1 MPEPV
6 FQNNWNRK
14 VLPAISTVAAALPV
28 INMPRPSNSPS
39 KLKKKTSKKGRAGPA
54 KVNYRSAFKVA
65 AEGKNKH
72 GKSEQTRNKYSG
84 HVRRGIEFLAN
95 FTREEQEAEKNWQNA
110 EDGSNHL
117 SAENENE
124 IPTDIEAQM
133 DPNFNLAFTGPP
145 IRCTPTA
152 IVMFMAHK
160 CFTEERGK
168 STASAMHAAFLHH
181 YAQM

>member
-1 MPEPV
+1 MPG
-6 FQNNWNRK
+6 
-14 VLPAISTVAAALPV
+14 
-28 INMPRPSNSPS
+28 PSNSPTKS
-39 KLKKKTSKKGRAGPA
+39 KKKRTSPKGKAGTA
-54 KVNYRSAFKVA
+54 KVNYQSTFKVA
-65 AEGKNKH
+65 AEGKHKH
-72 GKSEQTRNKYSG
+72 GKSKETRDNYSG
-84 HVRRGIEFLAN
+84 HIRRGIAFLAN
-95 FTREEQEAEKNWQNA
+95 FTREEQEAEENWQNA

-133 DPNFNLAFTGPP
+133 DPNLHVAFTGPP

-160 CFTEERGK
+160 CFTEEHGK
-168 STASAMHAAFLHH
+168 STASAIHAAFLNH